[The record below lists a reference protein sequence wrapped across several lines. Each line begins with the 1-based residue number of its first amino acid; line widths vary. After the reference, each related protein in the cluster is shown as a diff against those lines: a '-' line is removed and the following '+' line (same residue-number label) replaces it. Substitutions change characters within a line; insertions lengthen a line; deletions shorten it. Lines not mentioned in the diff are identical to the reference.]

1 MDSEVK
7 IELDEMIKDFEK
19 NIENFP
25 AMGIS
30 NYDFLR
36 LLYFLKAAFS
46 EPKTPGAS

>member
-1 MDSEVK
+1 MTPEVK
-7 IELDEMIKDFEK
+7 LELDEMIKDFEK

-36 LLYFLKAAFS
+36 LLYFLKAAFRSQETS
-46 EPKTPGAS
+46 E